1 MTSISPGHRDIQGVF
16 FYLNKFHAVPSPM
29 AQLRLTIEIGMS
41 KISCL
46 DGLGVAPSAQTL
58 MHPINYFAV
67 LTQNSSFSRQHPI
80 LEELPLYVYFSIVQG
95 GSLAYADELHKLKK
109 RGWSRQDSM
118 EKFSVI
124 DSYHRVHRSAVA
136 TLFFFSSFLSICSR
150 GVKICRGGDKDALYW
165 WESMGGSFL
174 FFAHIVQ
181 CYVETLSFPGKKVAC
196 NLELLGTHGWRKMN
210 DSDNNFDTIGH

>member
-67 LTQNSSFSRQHPI
+67 LTQVGTILSSCCLLQILPLAISVSQSHGRQQLRLQWALSSIVYDIICGLLLFGAAIAIVPDSEVSSGPTVHSSFMD
-80 LEELPLYVYFSIVQG
+80 LP
-95 GSLAYADELHKLKK
+95 
-109 RGWSRQDSM
+109 
-118 EKFSVI
+118 EK
-124 DSYHRVHRSAVA
+124 
-136 TLFFFSSFLSICSR
+136 
-150 GVKICRGGDKDALYW
+150 
-165 WESMGGSFL
+165 
-174 FFAHIVQ
+174 
-181 CYVETLSFPGKKVAC
+181 
-196 NLELLGTHGWRKMN
+196 
-210 DSDNNFDTIGH
+210 